1 MPVVALRPQQHST
14 GLATSCCDML
24 RPFHS
29 LSSSQLCPE
38 PRFLL
43 TKQGSRKG
51 LVPAQLDR
59 IVDTFIEES
68 EPVLQPAGKS
78 WLKYVALELHDAEGH
93 GRSCSFKSSCFFFRV
108 LEVDICLRVLSS

>member
-24 RPFHS
+24 RPFRS

-68 EPVLQPAGKS
+68 EPVAATS
-78 WLKYVALELHDAEGH
+78 WKELA
-93 GRSCSFKSSCFFFRV
+93 
-108 LEVDICLRVLSS
+108 